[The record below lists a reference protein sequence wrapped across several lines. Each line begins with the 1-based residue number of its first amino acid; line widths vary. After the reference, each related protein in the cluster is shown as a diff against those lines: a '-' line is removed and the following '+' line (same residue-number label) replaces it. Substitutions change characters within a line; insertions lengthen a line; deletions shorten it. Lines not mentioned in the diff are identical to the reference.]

1 MVKNE
6 LKILFKIFILLFF
19 ENIFVEIIFF
29 WLRKN
34 LYLIIKVDLK
44 FY

>member
-1 MVKNE
+1 MVNNE